1 MSATEVSKQ
10 QPAGGIEISQ
20 SDLLQ
25 AASSMGPS
33 VSDSERRKYQA
44 MYVLNILKCS
54 LWAGGGSLRGSCK
67 KRRGGKLERV
77 KRNLSPIPS
86 SKFLSPRPPTRPY
99 CFWHLRRRPGE
110 WNAGGNHDN
119 CSLGQTPPQSSF
131 IISEFTEQDDRKK
144 RMTKRL
150 SVTNV
155 TGLLLVCFVGN
166 SLNMDIFCSS
176 TKRSV

>member
-10 QPAGGIEISQ
+10 QSAGGIEISQ

-67 KRRGGKLERV
+67 KRRGGGKSRKGKEKPLPYPLFQISV
-77 KRNLSPIPS
+77 SPTSYPS
-86 SKFLSPRPPTRPY
+86 
-99 CFWHLRRRPGE
+99 
-110 WNAGGNHDN
+110 
-119 CSLGQTPPQSSF
+119 
-131 IISEFTEQDDRKK
+131 
-144 RMTKRL
+144 
-150 SVTNV
+150 
-155 TGLLLVCFVGN
+155 LLLLTPAKKARRVECWW
-166 SLNMDIFCSS
+166 
-176 TKRSV
+176 

>member
-54 LWAGGGSLRGSCK
+54 LWARGGSLRGSCK
-67 KRRGGKLERV
+67 KRRGGE
-77 KRNLSPIPS
+77 
-86 SKFLSPRPPTRPY
+86 
-99 CFWHLRRRPGE
+99 
-110 WNAGGNHDN
+110 AGGGGGGGGEKSRKGKEK
-119 CSLGQTPPQSSF
+119 SLPYPLFQ
-131 IISEFTEQDDRKK
+131 ISVSPT
-144 RMTKRL
+144 
-150 SVTNV
+150 SYPS
-155 TGLLLVCFVGN
+155 LLLLTPAKKARLVECWW
-166 SLNMDIFCSS
+166 
-176 TKRSV
+176 

>member
-67 KRRGGKLERV
+67 KRRGGGGGGGGGKSRKGKEKPLPYPLFQISV
-77 KRNLSPIPS
+77 SPTFYPS
-86 SKFLSPRPPTRPY
+86 
-99 CFWHLRRRPGE
+99 
-110 WNAGGNHDN
+110 
-119 CSLGQTPPQSSF
+119 
-131 IISEFTEQDDRKK
+131 
-144 RMTKRL
+144 
-150 SVTNV
+150 
-155 TGLLLVCFVGN
+155 LLLLTPAKKARLVECWW
-166 SLNMDIFCSS
+166 
-176 TKRSV
+176 

>member
-25 AASSMGPS
+25 AASSMSPS

-67 KRRGGKLERV
+67 KRRGGGGGRRGEKPKGERETSP
-77 KRNLSPIPS
+77 LSPLPN
-86 SKFLSPRPPTRPY
+86 FCLPDLLPVPTAFDT
-99 CFWHLRRRPGE
+99 CEEG
-110 WNAGGNHDN
+110 
-119 CSLGQTPPQSSF
+119 
-131 IISEFTEQDDRKK
+131 
-144 RMTKRL
+144 
-150 SVTNV
+150 
-155 TGLLLVCFVGN
+155 
-166 SLNMDIFCSS
+166 
-176 TKRSV
+176 

>member
-25 AASSMGPS
+25 ATLSMGPS

-67 KRRGGKLERV
+67 KRSGGKLERV

-99 CFWHLRRRPGE
+99 C
-110 WNAGGNHDN
+110 
-119 CSLGQTPPQSSF
+119 S
-131 IISEFTEQDDRKK
+131 
-144 RMTKRL
+144 
-150 SVTNV
+150 
-155 TGLLLVCFVGN
+155 
-166 SLNMDIFCSS
+166 
-176 TKRSV
+176 

>member
-54 LWAGGGSLRGSCK
+54 LWARGGSLRGSCK
-67 KRRGGKLERV
+67 KRRGGGAGGGGGGAEGRKAERV

-99 CFWHLRRRPGE
+99 CF
-110 WNAGGNHDN
+110 
-119 CSLGQTPPQSSF
+119 
-131 IISEFTEQDDRKK
+131 
-144 RMTKRL
+144 
-150 SVTNV
+150 
-155 TGLLLVCFVGN
+155 
-166 SLNMDIFCSS
+166 
-176 TKRSV
+176 

>member
-54 LWAGGGSLRGSCK
+54 LWAGGGG
-67 KRRGGKLERV
+67 GGKSRKGKEKPLPYPLFQISV
-77 KRNLSPIPS
+77 SPTSYPS
-86 SKFLSPRPPTRPY
+86 
-99 CFWHLRRRPGE
+99 
-110 WNAGGNHDN
+110 
-119 CSLGQTPPQSSF
+119 
-131 IISEFTEQDDRKK
+131 
-144 RMTKRL
+144 
-150 SVTNV
+150 
-155 TGLLLVCFVGN
+155 LLLLTPAKKARLVECWW
-166 SLNMDIFCSS
+166 
-176 TKRSV
+176 

>member
-54 LWAGGGSLRGSCK
+54 LWAGGGSLRGRHK
-67 KRRGGKLERV
+67 KQEVGRGKSAEG
-77 KRNLSPIPS
+77 
-86 SKFLSPRPPTRPY
+86 
-99 CFWHLRRRPGE
+99 
-110 WNAGGNHDN
+110 
-119 CSLGQTPPQSSF
+119 
-131 IISEFTEQDDRKK
+131 
-144 RMTKRL
+144 
-150 SVTNV
+150 
-155 TGLLLVCFVGN
+155 
-166 SLNMDIFCSS
+166 
-176 TKRSV
+176 

>member
-54 LWAGGGSLRGSCK
+54 LWARGGSLRGSRK
-67 KRRGGKLERV
+67 KREGGGGGAEGRKAERV

-99 CFWHLRRRPGE
+99 CF
-110 WNAGGNHDN
+110 
-119 CSLGQTPPQSSF
+119 
-131 IISEFTEQDDRKK
+131 
-144 RMTKRL
+144 
-150 SVTNV
+150 
-155 TGLLLVCFVGN
+155 
-166 SLNMDIFCSS
+166 
-176 TKRSV
+176 

>member
-54 LWAGGGSLRGSCK
+54 LWAGGGSGAE
-67 KRRGGKLERV
+67 GGKAERV

-86 SKFLSPRPPTRPY
+86 SKFLSPRPPTRRY
-99 CFWHLRRRPGE
+99 CF
-110 WNAGGNHDN
+110 
-119 CSLGQTPPQSSF
+119 
-131 IISEFTEQDDRKK
+131 
-144 RMTKRL
+144 
-150 SVTNV
+150 
-155 TGLLLVCFVGN
+155 
-166 SLNMDIFCSS
+166 
-176 TKRSV
+176 

>member
-54 LWAGGGSLRGSCK
+54 LWARGGSLRGSCK
-67 KRRGGKLERV
+67 KRRGGGAKSRKGKEKSLPNPLLQISV
-77 KRNLSPIPS
+77 SPTSYPS
-86 SKFLSPRPPTRPY
+86 
-99 CFWHLRRRPGE
+99 
-110 WNAGGNHDN
+110 
-119 CSLGQTPPQSSF
+119 
-131 IISEFTEQDDRKK
+131 
-144 RMTKRL
+144 
-150 SVTNV
+150 
-155 TGLLLVCFVGN
+155 LLLLTPAKKARLVECWW
-166 SLNMDIFCSS
+166 
-176 TKRSV
+176 